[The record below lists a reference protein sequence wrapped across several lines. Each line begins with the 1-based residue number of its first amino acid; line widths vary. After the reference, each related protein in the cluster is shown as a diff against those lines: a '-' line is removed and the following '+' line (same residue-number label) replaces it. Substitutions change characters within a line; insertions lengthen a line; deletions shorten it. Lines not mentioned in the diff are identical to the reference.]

1 MNEVLLTG
9 VNDLDDEQRALF
21 VAHASS
27 SSNWASYETVMKQ
40 KHALALT
47 AAAATAAGDDN
58 KENKK
63 NILADQEDG
72 EEEDKKPAAKRAR
85 ATKKKSSATKKKS
98 KPSPDLSSSNADAV
112 ASAVVSGVATSTSAV
127 GLANE
132 STSAVAVSSNA
143 IVKTNNRF
151 VIPKPGVD
159 GAVVN
164 KLEGKTFV
172 ISGIFP
178 EIGGGRGLSL
188 GKENVK
194 KMVAAFG
201 GRVTSAISGKT
212 NFLLLGKEHGAVKY
226 SQATAKGIPI
236 IELCGLTALV
246 RAEVTFEQIEAAPA
260 VEVQTF
266 SKGYKHGML
275 E

>member
-27 SSNWASYETVMKQ
+27 SSNWASYDTVMKQ
-40 KHALALT
+40 RHAMALT
-47 AAAATAAGDDN
+47 AAAASAVDDN

-63 NILADQEDG
+63 NIQSEQEDG
-72 EEEDKKPAAKRAR
+72 EEDKKPSAKRAR
-85 ATKKKSSATKKKS
+85 ATKKKSITTKKKS
-98 KPSPDLSSSNADAV
+98 KASPDLSSSNADA
-112 ASAVVSGVATSTSAV
+112 SAVVSDVATSKSAV
-127 GLANE
+127 GLATE
-132 STSAVAVSSNA
+132 STSAVAVSSKA
-143 IVKTNNRF
+143 LVKTNKRF

-159 GAVVN
+159 GAIVN

-172 ISGIFP
+172 ISGLFP

-188 GKENVK
+188 GKEKVK
-194 KMVAAFG
+194 KLITSFG
-201 GRVTSAISGKT
+201 GRCTSGISGKT
-212 NFLLLGKEHGAVKY
+212 NYLLLGKEPGAVKY

-260 VEVQTF
+260 VEVQSF
-266 SKGYKHGML
+266 SKGYTHAML